1 MKQDKTIDILP
12 AIQQQ
17 HVRSGPYSEMKD
29 TSESASEAEKNS
41 DLADAQQPEM
51 ISSSVPYSINS
62 IFLQRA
68 KDAGAREPAANNGSP
83 FQPSHLIGSASH
95 GRLYTSTNRGHMN
108 EVGSITKT
116 LKFGEGSTP
125 FKDLDRARG
134 NSQLKGKR
142 TEEPPHKQMLITT

>member
-1 MKQDKTIDILP
+1 
-12 AIQQQ
+12 
-17 HVRSGPYSEMKD
+17 
-29 TSESASEAEKNS
+29 
-41 DLADAQQPEM
+41 
-51 ISSSVPYSINS
+51 
-62 IFLQRA
+62 
-68 KDAGAREPAANNGSP
+68 
-83 FQPSHLIGSASH
+83 
-95 GRLYTSTNRGHMN
+95 MN